1 MCPAAERQ
9 KRLNENDVHKLEI
22 PHPTMTPGRS
32 DYAQTMVKKFQRSSA
47 DHALQIPHLLRTP
60 EALLR
65 SIGELNCSSCCD
77 CCVMLPI
84 VVAWGL
90 LWWAGAVNICSI
102 FFEIFASLSVSPHVV
117 FVPVSHPLLSQCRVH

>member
-65 SIGELNCSSCCD
+65 SIGAFPGHDVGVAASC
-77 CCVMLPI
+77 
-84 VVAWGL
+84 
-90 LWWAGAVNICSI
+90 
-102 FFEIFASLSVSPHVV
+102 SLSCGLEGCSGRK
-117 FVPVSHPLLSQCRVH
+117 L

>member
-65 SIGELNCSSCCD
+65 SIGE
-77 CCVMLPI
+77 CVI
-84 VVAWGL
+84 VLGWWRHASYRCGL
-90 LWWAGAVNICSI
+90 GTALVGGDRKYL
-102 FFEIFASLSVSPHVV
+102 FH
-117 FVPVSHPLLSQCRVH
+117 LL